1 MIICLLNFFLIVHGL
16 AAETSTSI
24 KYSREGGGGM
34 ELTTQLE
41 EGFFAKK
48 RITLYPVKYTAPYAL
63 HIYPKKNDALSIIWA
78 RSVCV
83 CVGGGIIGHMVRGGG
98 GRCGSA
104 DKYVRQ
110 HPVMPD
116 VTTSQLLS
124 K

>member
-1 MIICLLNFFLIVHGL
+1 
-16 AAETSTSI
+16 
-24 KYSREGGGGM
+24 M

-63 HIYPKKNDALSIIWA
+63 HIYPKKIDALNNMGKV
-78 RSVCV
+78 SVCV
-83 CVGGGIIGHMVRGGG
+83 WGG